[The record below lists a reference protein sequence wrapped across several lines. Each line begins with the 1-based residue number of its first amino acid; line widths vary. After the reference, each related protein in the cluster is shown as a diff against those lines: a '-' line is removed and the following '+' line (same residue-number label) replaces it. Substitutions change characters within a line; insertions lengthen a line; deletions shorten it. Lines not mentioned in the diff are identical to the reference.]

1 MRFIQMAIALTACVS
16 IAGCDPVPKQEGG
29 LPTIQSSAVLSSQ
42 TETLSA
48 DQIHQVMDT
57 SPNLA
62 YVLGSNDVIS
72 QTVYSY
78 PELSVPEVGTPS
90 NSIGGALI
98 TSDGTVQLP
107 LIGNIHL
114 GGLTLYQAR
123 QAITTAYLPYIAN
136 PKVAIELV
144 QAQSLS
150 YYLLGAFTN
159 PGIKYPV
166 HELTLLEALALGG
179 SVDIPNADL
188 YEAYVAQGD
197 VKLPVDLYALL
208 VEGDLSQNVLLAPG
222 DTIVVPTSANE
233 QAFVFGAVGKPGSV
247 PFLSGGL
254 SLLQA
259 LSVAGLDLTNLTE
272 AQLSRVHIIRAR
284 GRSAEFYIVDATQ
297 ILKGNA
303 GPFQLE
309 PGDIVFV
316 PPTGIATWNQVLNLL
331 LPSLQTVA
339 ATLEPFV
346 HINSYEQE
354 LSIAFSSTV
363 ATI

>member
-1 MRFIQMAIALTACVS
+1 MRFIQIVVALAGCLS
-16 IAGCDPVPKQEGG
+16 IAGCDPVPKRGDV
-29 LPTIQSSAVLSSQ
+29 LPTIAPSAVLSSQ
-42 TETLSA
+42 TETLTA
-48 DQIHQVMDT
+48 DQIRQVMDT
-57 SPNLA
+57 VPNTA
-62 YVLGSNDVIS
+62 YVLGPNDAIS
-72 QTVYSY
+72 QTVYSH
-78 PELSVPEVGTPS
+78 PELNVPETGMPS

-107 LIGNIHL
+107 LIGNMHL
-114 GGLTLYQAR
+114 GGLTLEQA
-123 QAITTAYLPYIAN
+123 QQVISAAYEPYIAN
-136 PKVAIELV
+136 PKVAITLV

-166 HELTLLEALALGG
+166 HQLTLLEALALGG
-179 SVDIPNADL
+179 SVNIPDADL
-188 YEAYVAQGD
+188 YEAYVAQGS

-208 VEGDLSQNVLLAPG
+208 VGGDLSQNVLLAPG
-222 DTIVVPTSANE
+222 DAIVVPTSANE
-233 QAFVFGAVGKPGSV
+233 QAFIFGAVGKPGAV

-284 GRSAEFYIVDATQ
+284 GRSAEFYVVDATL
-297 ILKGNA
+297 ILHGEA
-303 GPFQLE
+303 GPFPLE

-339 ATLEPFV
+339 DTIEPFV
-346 HINSYEQE
+346 QINY
-354 LSIAFSSTV
+354 LKNNRN
-363 ATI
+363 